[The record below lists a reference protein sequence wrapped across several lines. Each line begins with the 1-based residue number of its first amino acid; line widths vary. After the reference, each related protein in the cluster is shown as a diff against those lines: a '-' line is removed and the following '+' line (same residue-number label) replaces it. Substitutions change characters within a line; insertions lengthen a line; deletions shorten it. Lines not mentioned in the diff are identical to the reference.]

1 MLAPFCGISRAWA
14 LQTQAGMHI
23 MLDLKA
29 DFYGAHAHFM
39 FRLIFI
45 LLPLLV
51 AQLAQASD
59 HLIRLGVLA
68 HRGKAEALKSW
79 GPTAQYL
86 SQQIP
91 GYHFVIVPLSNDD
104 IGPAV
109 EYNELEFVLTNP
121 GSYAELEYSFGITR
135 IATLKNSSP
144 LGAYSVLGAVI
155 FTRAD
160 RSDIKSLTDLRGKRF
175 MAVHENAF
183 GGWWLAWHELRQHNI
198 DPYRDFAHL
207 SFSGFPQD
215 NIVYAVRDAKV
226 DAGTV
231 RTDLLESMAIAGKIQ
246 LKDFH
251 VLNTQHTGNFPYLLS
266 TPLYPDWAFAM
277 LRNTPDELAQQVTI
291 ALLKMQAGDPA
302 ARAGAYVE
310 WTVPLDY
317 HSVHQLMMDLRV
329 GPYLNYGKLSLVDF
343 LKQYWA
349 GMATALLA
357 MLILAGAYIYTLRLN
372 RRLSHTMKH
381 LEEEITQRQCIE
393 QDLRRTRD
401 DLECRV
407 AERTAELAH
416 INEELESRVAHR
428 TAQLLS
434 AMQRLDAEMKIKHE
448 QSDAIPPT

>member
-1 MLAPFCGISRAWA
+1 MAIMHTEMLRLLFVLMAILAPTAVPA
-14 LQTQAGMHI
+14 AT
-23 MLDLKA
+23 
-29 DFYGAHAHFM
+29 
-39 FRLIFI
+39 
-45 LLPLLV
+45 
-51 AQLAQASD
+51 D
-59 HLIRLGVLA
+59 HLVRLGVLA

-86 SQQIP
+86 SQQVP

-109 EYNELEFVLTNP
+109 EYHELEFVLTNP
-121 GSYAELEYSFGITR
+121 GSYAELEFTYGITR
-135 IATLKNSSP
+135 IATLKNDSP

-160 RSDIKSLTDLRGKRF
+160 RTDIKSLTDLRGKRF

-183 GGWWLAWHELRQHNI
+183 GGWWLAWHELKRHNI
-198 DPYRDFAHL
+198 NPYRDFAQL
-207 SFSGFPQD
+207 SFNGFPQD
-215 NIVYAVRDAKV
+215 NIVYAVRDGKV

-231 RTDLLESMAIAGKIQ
+231 RTDLLESLALAGKIQ
-246 LKDFH
+246 LKDFQ
-251 VLNTQHTGNFPYLLS
+251 VLNAQHTGNFPYLLS
-266 TPLYPDWAFAM
+266 TALYPDWAFAM
-277 LRNTPDELAQQVTI
+277 LRNTPDNLAQQVAI
-291 ALLKMQAGDPA
+291 ALLKMQAGNPA

-317 HSVHQLMMDLRV
+317 HNVHQLMIDLRV
-329 GPYLNYGKLSLVDF
+329 GPYQHYGKLSMADF
-343 LKQYWA
+343 LKQYWLGITA
-349 GMATALLA
+349 ALLA
-357 MLILAGAYIYTLRLN
+357 MLILASAYLYTLRLN

-407 AERTAELAH
+407 AERTAELAR
-416 INEELESRVAHR
+416 INEDLESRVARR

-448 QSDAIPPT
+448 QSDTPPPT

>member
-1 MLAPFCGISRAWA
+1 MIRIVSILLLFLAPFA
-14 LQTQAGMHI
+14 
-23 MLDLKA
+23 
-29 DFYGAHAHFM
+29 
-39 FRLIFI
+39 
-45 LLPLLV
+45 

-59 HLIRLGVLA
+59 RLVRLGVLA
-68 HRGKAEALKSW
+68 HRGKDEALKSW

-121 GSYAELEYSFGITR
+121 GSYAELEFGFGITR
-135 IATLKNSSP
+135 IATLKNDSP

-160 RSDIKSLTDLRGKRF
+160 RTDIKTLTDLRGKRF

-183 GGWWLAWHELRQHNI
+183 GGWWLAWHELKRHNI
-198 DPYRDFAHL
+198 NPYRDFAQL
-207 SFSGFPQD
+207 SFNGFPQD
-215 NIVYAVRDAKV
+215 NIVYAVRDGKV

-231 RTDLLESMAIAGKIQ
+231 RTDLLESMALAGKIQ

-251 VLNTQHTGNFPYLLS
+251 VLNAQHTGSFPYLLS

-277 LRNTPDELAQQVTI
+277 LRNTPDELAQQVAI
-291 ALLKMQAGDPA
+291 ALLKMQAGNPA
-302 ARAGAYVE
+302 AKMGGYVE

-317 HSVHQLMMDLRV
+317 HSVHQLMIDLRV
-329 GPYLNYGKLSLVDF
+329 GPYLHFGKLSFVDL

-349 GMATALLA
+349 AIAAALLTI
-357 MLILAGAYIYTLRLN
+357 LILTGAYLYTLRLN
-372 RRLSHTMKH
+372 RRLSHTMTH
-381 LEEEITQRQCIE
+381 LEDEITQRQQIE

-401 DLECRV
+401 DLERRV
-407 AERTAELAH
+407 AERTVELARM
-416 INEELESRVAHR
+416 NEELESRVARR

-448 QSDAIPPT
+448 QSDVTPPI